1 MLALAPA
8 AKKKSEM
15 MANIPAF
22 DKTCSFL
29 GLFSASE
36 AKLRIA
42 ERKQRSWDKL
52 DLRRIGGLLLYFSN
66 CIYFFACMASQ
77 PAGLQPVPCACASPH
92 ASRLWQMDLGNCIWL
107 QSVRARSIGKCITP
121 KHSTF
126 RQGKTSS
133 KPPLTLK

>member
-8 AKKKSEM
+8 AKKKKSEM

-22 DKTCSFL
+22 YKTCSFL

-66 CIYFFACMASQ
+66 CIYFFCVHGFSACRTATC
-77 PAGLQPVPCACASPH
+77 PLC
-92 ASRLWQMDLGNCIWL
+92 LCIPP
-107 QSVRARSIGKCITP
+107 CITAVAD
-121 KHSTF
+121 
-126 RQGKTSS
+126 G
-133 KPPLTLK
+133 LG